1 MSKLSKKK
9 REKARKEEEK
19 LNKQLRPTI
28 LKRKAER
35 KLKRETKKQMKKQFF
50 AKKAKKMEPEETPE
64 EIKEKKMKTKAEKEE
79 QTRKE
84 KERHEKRVAKAK
96 AKERKEYL
104 LQANIEEQKNI
115 KRLEKQLGYNR
126 RKSKNLPKSFKE
138 DGLDYLLGADG
149 SVPLQDMEDSGDE
162 MGHGGE
168 DSDDSEDQDSDSLEK
183 ELAGDSDQ
191 QSDEEEQL
199 QDNDNNDEES
209 DNDDNDVAMEEDDD
223 DEDGGDQEDDD
234 NDDGSD
240 DNDDNAEQD
249 EDDNAEQDEDDNV
262 EQDEED
268 EVAQVDDGY
277 WEDIYGRKRSKDGRI
292 VEADAEGQ
300 LTALPSTSGGGKYV
314 PPALR
319 RTAGATA
326 NKKKE
331 LERLAKQLK
340 GNLNRLAEQNMHS
353 IAVQIENMYRDNSR
367 NDMNQTLYDLLSSAL
382 ISNTSTPERLVMEH
396 VMLIAILHANIGSE
410 VGAHF
415 LEEFVKVFNS
425 IYLDADLTG
434 EAGDKQLDNLI
445 LILSYTFNF
454 RIVASKLIFD
464 LLNQLAESFQPKD
477 IELILVA
484 LRSSGFGLRKEDAAE
499 MKSLIVKL
507 QNKAAERK
515 GEGSRVQF
523 MLDILLA
530 VKNNNV
536 NKIPNYDPSH
546 FDHLKKILKTFIRDG
561 NFITELKIGLQ
572 DLKDAETRGRWWV
585 VGSFFKGNLAGDD
598 KADKDAPT
606 QVQRQ
611 EQFSE
616 KLLKLARRMRMNTD
630 SRKNIF
636 CLVMSAED
644 YIEATER
651 LIKLGLKN
659 QVERDIMFVLLD
671 CTLQEAAFN
680 PFYSQVAIKLSTMD
694 RKYKIANQF
703 AVWDKIKISSE
714 LTKSQLLNLAKCIGH
729 LIRNGCQQISVLR
742 VVEFAD
748 MNKPNLKLLRT
759 ILCDLLLQ
767 DKEEDVAKIF
777 QGVATGGNLSVF
789 REGLRLF
796 LTHFLLKN
804 KNKLDPGIDA
814 ELLERRVKFAEIH
827 LNTATS
833 KLKL

>member
-50 AKKAKKMEPEETPE
+50 AKKAKKPEPVETPE

-104 LQANIEEQKNI
+104 LQANIEEEKNI

-162 MGHGGE
+162 MGHHG
-168 DSDDSEDQDSDSLEK
+168 DDSEDDQDSDSLEK

-191 QSDEEEQL
+191 QSDEEEIL
-199 QDNDNNDEES
+199 EMEE
-209 DNDDNDVAMEEDDD
+209 NDDNDEDSDNDEAMEEDDND
-223 DEDGGDQEDDD
+223 DGGDQEDD
-234 NDDGSD
+234 NDDGPD
-240 DNDDNAEQD
+240 DNDD
-249 EDDNAEQDEDDNV
+249 EDN
-262 EQDEED
+262 ED
-268 EVAQVDDGY
+268 ESGQDDDGS
-277 WEDIYGRKRSKDGRI
+277 WEDIYGRKRSKDGKI
-292 VEADAEGQ
+292 VEADSEGQ
-300 LTALPSTSGGGKYV
+300 LTAGPSAGGGGKYV

-319 RTAGATA
+319 RSAGASA

-425 IYLDADLTG
+425 IYLDADLSG
-434 EAGDKQLDNLI
+434 DDGDKRLDNLI

-507 QNKAAERK
+507 QNRAAERK

-585 VGSFFKGNLAGDD
+585 VGSFFKGNLAGDA
-598 KADKDAPT
+598 KADKDAPSNDPH
-606 QVQRQ
+606 Q
-611 EQFSE
+611 EKFSE
-616 KLLKLARRMRMNTD
+616 KLLQLARKMRMNTD

-651 LIKLGLKN
+651 LVKLGLKN

-680 PFYSQVAIKLSTMD
+680 PFYSQVAIKLSSMD

-714 LTKSQLLNLAKCIGH
+714 LTTSQLLNLAKCISH

-759 ILCDLLLQ
+759 ILCELLLQ

-777 QGVATGGNLSVF
+777 QAVSTGGNLTVF

-804 KNKLDPGIDA
+804 RNKLDPGIDK
-814 ELLERRVKFAEIH
+814 ELLERRVKFAEVH
-827 LNTATS
+827 LNTAAS